1 MYVSFWRDPAALP
14 PDRGKVMRVNFP
26 GTRARHGRGVNQEIT
41 KPPGQTADDI
51 RGPVRRASMG
61 AAGMIGKEFQLF
73 RRWRRFWRILPPS
86 NALWVCSLS
95 FPAGFFGPLPLVLL
109 MPRVIA
115 RGHAI

>member
-1 MYVSFWRDPAALP
+1 
-14 PDRGKVMRVNFP
+14 
-26 GTRARHGRGVNQEIT
+26 
-41 KPPGQTADDI
+41 
-51 RGPVRRASMG
+51 MG

-73 RRWRRFWRILPPS
+73 RRRRRFGRIMRAS